1 EDDHCRFGMDIVER
15 GVIWSCG
22 RGTPHQPGEKWRS
35 GVSLSTDEG
44 RSWENVSPIEGVGN
58 LHPRGLGKG
67 AAWGGHISF
76 LDDQTGWVA
85 SKYTFLAATS
95 NGGQSWSVLPLPENI
110 PNIAAIHLR
119 TPDEGYL
126 LDYAGNLHTTRD
138 AGQSWTSQELI
149 RAKGMEML
157 TVSAMC
163 DTAAIRFADKNNGL
177 VATSIL
183 GDGGSECVIMR
194 TSDGGRTW
202 QKETLPVKIALTY
215 YISRDCTLITV
226 IDFYRAESI
235 VVLKYA

>member
-1 EDDHCRFGMDIVER
+1 MDIVER

-22 RGTPHQPGEKWRS
+22 RGTTQQPGDKWGS

-44 RSWENVSPIEGVGN
+44 RSWENVSPIEGVGL
-58 LHPRGLGKG
+58 LHPHGLDKG

-85 SKYTFLAATS
+85 SKYTSLAATAD
-95 NGGQSWSVLPLPENI
+95 GGQSWSVLPLPESI
-110 PNIAAIHLR
+110 SNIAAIHLR

-138 AGQSWTSQELI
+138 AGQNWISQELI
-149 RAKGMEML
+149 RVEGMEML
-157 TVSAMC
+157 TIPNMSE
-163 DTAAIRFADKNNGL
+163 TAAIRFADKNNGL

-183 GDGGSECVIMR
+183 GDGGSECVVMR
-194 TSDGGRTW
+194 TSDGGKTW
-202 QKETLPVKIALTY
+202 QKETLPIKIALTY
-215 YISRDCTLITV
+215 YISRDCSLITT

-235 VVLKYA
+235 AVLKYA